1 MSKRSTQMNVSTPPG
16 PGGICQQVRAMHHM
30 HVVELDSL
38 RIKGEKIID
47 QDEDAILPPGRST
60 DIGPAKVNKIS
71 SPMKI

>member
-1 MSKRSTQMNVSTPPG
+1 
-16 PGGICQQVRAMHHM
+16 M

-71 SPMKI
+71 SPMKILS